1 MDSVTLDQL
10 ADVVRKDDQ
19 RLNIA
24 LKIRTYPGHPSYA
37 IDNPEGHFV
46 LPPLEKR
53 RSYSRPLRNIE
64 ARIALLSRHAR
75 ESKKQL

>member
-1 MDSVTLDQL
+1 MDSVTLDQS
-10 ADVVRKDDQ
+10 ADVVRKEDQ

-24 LKIRTYPGHPSYA
+24 LKIRTYHPSYA

-75 ESKKQL
+75 DSKKHL